1 MLVVIWLLV
10 TSHHLVPGWSL
21 AGLWLV
27 SGWSYLRTD
36 FHNVCQSVSPGVTGC
51 DIEHNK
57 QKTVITTTTTTC
69 HPQAVAEM
77 SRKLW
82 GREASCLC
90 LRTREKLRAWE
101 LQCCLDVSLLPGTDC
116 WPTRTSRESR
126 GDRRRNGAPQLASFG
141 LQPSLLYSDFLWFW
155 HLNQQALNKYRDI
168 KCYRMKEFL
177 SYKA

>member
-57 QKTVITTTTTTC
+57 QKTVITTTTTTTTC

-101 LQCCLDVSLLPGTDC
+101 LPVLSWRVSPARHWLLANKDITGVTGRQEEERRASTSKLWAATFPSVLGLFMILTFK
-116 WPTRTSRESR
+116 PTSVEQIQRYKM
-126 GDRRRNGAPQLASFG
+126 L
-141 LQPSLLYSDFLWFW
+141 SDEG
-155 HLNQQALNKYRDI
+155 I
-168 KCYRMKEFL
+168 
-177 SYKA
+177 S